1 MASLKKNSLTSANL
15 ESSKL
20 WVLRY
25 VSKTHTRISFLV
37 YTKEIQLYQ
46 FFKYYLSLFAVKL
59 ITSTPEIRE
68 LYILLQVQKKFIK

>member
-25 VSKTHTRISFLV
+25 VSKTHTRISFLA

-46 FFKYYLSLFAVKL
+46 FLN
-59 ITSTPEIRE
+59 II
-68 LYILLQVQKKFIK
+68 